1 MSIIQC
7 ASSEMTTTHILSIVY
22 VIPLDATQLK
32 EKTKLSIVFDW
43 TIISYLL
50 PLKPRDQ
57 KFG

>member
-32 EKTKLSIVFDW
+32 EKTKLSIVFYW